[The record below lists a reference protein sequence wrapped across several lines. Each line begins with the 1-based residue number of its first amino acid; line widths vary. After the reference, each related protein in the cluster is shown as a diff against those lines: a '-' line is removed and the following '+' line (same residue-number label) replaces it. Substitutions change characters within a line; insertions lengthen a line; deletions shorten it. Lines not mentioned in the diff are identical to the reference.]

1 MRLARDH
8 ARPRRP
14 RLHPRGRSARP
25 QRALAVDPA
34 GQGSAFAP
42 IPGVDLDEILCV
54 QEERQVMNGNCVSYR
69 TLKLQIPESP
79 VRLHFVKARVKVH
92 VDPDGSHALFHR
104 PRCIG
109 RYDEKGRLKDDGP
122 RPARRLT
129 PLGGAPVEMGTT
141 LPLAHIP
148 TATKPEE
155 ADNGC
160 ATNSGQLILIRYR
173 HKLPTDL
180 RSDEFLRD
188 ELFRPP
194 PEDSSIGQGRG
205 ELDNPP
211 TNRPNRGSSRPI
223 AVATRD
229 LNALFDH
236 LRQREGPLLAN
247 VANDQM
253 AASVARPP
261 GQRQVAAPL

>member
-141 LPLAHIP
+141 LPRRPQSHRE
-148 TATKPEE
+148 TKPEE
-155 ADNGC
+155 ADKPR
-160 ATNSGQLILIRYR
+160 ATKTGQLNSLLTVTVVAESRIYR
-173 HKLPTDL
+173 KRNVPHFLGGLPSVSGACL
-180 RSDEFLRD
+180 Q
-188 ELFRPP
+188 
-194 PEDSSIGQGRG
+194 SS
-205 ELDNPP
+205 PS
-211 TNRPNRGSSRPI
+211 T
-223 AVATRD
+223 T
-229 LNALFDH
+229 
-236 LRQREGPLLAN
+236 LA
-247 VANDQM
+247 D
-253 AASVARPP
+253 
-261 GQRQVAAPL
+261 